1 MDKTEQLISFYHT
14 GFVASLLIA
23 AAGIVL
29 MVIFWGMYY
38 RRTGRIAWWS

>member
-1 MDKTEQLISFYHT
+1 MDNTERLISIYHT
-14 GFVASLLIA
+14 GFIASLLIA

-29 MVIFWGMYY
+29 LVIFWVMYY